1 MGLLQNSKKIVGGN
15 IDGFH
20 MSSCAIGQAIQRRG
34 IGCMID
40 FEKYKFM
47 GLVTKVEKDFVH
59 VLVVDPKTGV
69 SKEEILDR
77 KTLSGPEPEP
87 RDEIWS
93 PRTTST
99 EEVKPSSKKAPAKKR
114 KTKM

>member
-1 MGLLQNSKKIVGGN
+1 MV
-15 IDGFH
+15 
-20 MSSCAIGQAIQRRG
+20 
-34 IGCMID
+34 D
-40 FEKYKFM
+40 FDKYKFL

-69 SKEEILDR
+69 GKEEVLDR

-93 PRTTST
+93 PITTVA
-99 EEVKPSSKKAPAKKR
+99 EKVKQSSKKAPAKK
-114 KTKM
+114 KKAKV